1 MYHKRK
7 IRRKKTSAYAWLFAA
22 IVGVSLLTAGR
33 VLAAPEDPEMEEAA
47 RAAREKTAQEERE
60 KAVQEETEKAMQEAA
75 QQEREKAIQETA
87 EQESEPEKEPVI
99 VIDPGHGG
107 LDDGCVRDSIR
118 EKDINLQIALLVSDK
133 LSEMGYAV
141 RLSRQEDV
149 YLSKEERVE
158 QANVQETLIFVSIH
172 QNSCEDATAAG
183 VETWY
188 DGSDR
193 FRDSK
198 RLARL
203 VNQETAKSTGAVER
217 ELVGASDLCVTT
229 KTDMPS
235 CLIETGFLTNP
246 QERGLLVTG
255 EYQEKIAEGIVR
267 GIDLYFH
274 PKTMYLTF
282 DDGPSAKNTDLIL
295 DILKERD
302 IKATFFVIGE
312 YVRKHPETAKR
323 IAQEGHTVGIH
334 CDVHDYNLLYKSADS
349 YIEDFQKAYDTVREI
364 MGVEVKLFR
373 FPGGSV
379 NAYNKTVCREIVER
393 VEEQSYIYFDW
404 NASLEDAVGEK
415 QAQELIANAKATT
428 LDRKK
433 VVLLAHDRVTATAQ
447 CLNELIDAF
456 PEYQMKPLTTKIE
469 PVQFKRFWEK

>member
-33 VLAAPEDPEMEEAA
+33 VLAAPEDPAVEKEE
-47 RAAREKTAQEERE
+47 QGERE
-60 KAVQEETEKAMQEAA
+60 KAVQEQAAQQEREKAMQEAA

-87 EQESEPEKEPVI
+87 QQEQESEPEKEPVI

-255 EYQEKIAEGIVR
+255 EYQE
-267 GIDLYFH
+267 
-274 PKTMYLTF
+274 
-282 DDGPSAKNTDLIL
+282 
-295 DILKERD
+295 
-302 IKATFFVIGE
+302 
-312 YVRKHPETAKR
+312 
-323 IAQEGHTVGIH
+323 
-334 CDVHDYNLLYKSADS
+334 
-349 YIEDFQKAYDTVREI
+349 
-364 MGVEVKLFR
+364 
-373 FPGGSV
+373 
-379 NAYNKTVCREIVER
+379 
-393 VEEQSYIYFDW
+393 
-404 NASLEDAVGEK
+404 
-415 QAQELIANAKATT
+415 
-428 LDRKK
+428 
-433 VVLLAHDRVTATAQ
+433 
-447 CLNELIDAF
+447 
-456 PEYQMKPLTTKIE
+456 
-469 PVQFKRFWEK
+469 

>member
-33 VLAAPEDPEMEEAA
+33 VLAAPEDPDVEEAA
-47 RAAREKTAQEERE
+47 RAAREKAAQEERE
-60 KAVQEETEKAMQEAA
+60 KAVQEQAAQQEREKAIQEAA

-87 EQESEPEKEPVI
+87 QQKQESEPEKEPVI

-255 EYQEKIAEGIVR
+255 EYQGDRSLLSSKDYVS
-267 GIDLYFH
+267 DL
-274 PKTMYLTF
+274 
-282 DDGPSAKNTDLIL
+282 
-295 DILKERD
+295 
-302 IKATFFVIGE
+302 
-312 YVRKHPETAKR
+312 
-323 IAQEGHTVGIH
+323 
-334 CDVHDYNLLYKSADS
+334 
-349 YIEDFQKAYDTVREI
+349 
-364 MGVEVKLFR
+364 
-373 FPGGSV
+373 
-379 NAYNKTVCREIVER
+379 
-393 VEEQSYIYFDW
+393 
-404 NASLEDAVGEK
+404 
-415 QAQELIANAKATT
+415 
-428 LDRKK
+428 
-433 VVLLAHDRVTATAQ
+433 
-447 CLNELIDAF
+447 
-456 PEYQMKPLTTKIE
+456 
-469 PVQFKRFWEK
+469 

>member
-7 IRRKKTSAYAWLFAA
+7 RRRKKTSAYAWLLAA

-33 VLAAPEDPEMEEAA
+33 VLAASEDSAAEAA
-47 RAAREKTAQEERE
+47 QQEQE
-60 KAVQEETEKAMQEAA
+60 KAVQEAAQGEPEKAVQEQDLQA
-75 QQEREKAIQETA
+75 A
-87 EQESEPEKEPVI
+87 EQDGGAGQDAHRQESGPEKEPVI

-107 LDDGCVRDSIR
+107 VDDGCVRDGIR
-118 EKDINLQIALLVSDK
+118 EKDVNLQIALLVSDK

-158 QANVQETLIFVSIH
+158 QANAQETLIFVSIH
-172 QNSCEDATAAG
+172 QNSCEDTAAAG

-255 EYQEKIAEGIVR
+255 EYQEQIAEGIVR

-295 DILKERD
+295 DILKERN

-349 YIEDFQKAYDTVREI
+349 YMEDFQKAYETVCEI

-393 VEEQSYIYFDW
+393 MEEQGYIYFDW

-415 QAQELIANAKATT
+415 QAQELIASAKATT

-456 PEYQMKPLTTKIE
+456 PEYQMRPLTTRIE